1 MTLLPAVFTQLLH
14 LALMLALAP
23 LLVGVVRW
31 LKARLLG
38 RQGANPLQPVRDLL
52 KLLRK
57 QPLLAENASAISVA
71 APYVALGATAAA
83 AALVPGFAHGML
95 LAPMAD
101 LILVAGLLA
110 LARFALALAAM
121 DVGTAFGDLGA
132 AREMSFAAFAEPAF
146 VLAVLGFAILTGTT
160 NLDAIGSLLQEGMVG
175 LRVTLGLALLA
186 FLAVALAENGRL
198 PVDNPATHLELTM
211 VHEAMLLE
219 ASGRH
224 LALWEMQG
232 ALRLTV
238 WLVLLAALFLPF
250 GMAAPDAGP
259 LAWLLGLVA
268 WAAKLAL
275 LALALAVFESVIAKM
290 RVFRVPEFLGAA
302 LLLALLGAVFLF
314 LSTGLA

>member
-1 MTLLPAVFTQLLH
+1 MTLFPAVLTQLLH
-14 LALMLALAP
+14 LALMLTLAP

-31 LKARLLG
+31 LEARLTG
-38 RQGANPLQPVRDLL
+38 RQGASPLQPLHDLL

-57 QPLLAENASAISVA
+57 QPLLAENASVISVA
-71 APYVALGATAAA
+71 APYAALAATAAA

-101 LILVAGLLA
+101 LILIAGLLA
-110 LARFALALAAM
+110 LARFAQALAAM

-132 AREMSFAAFAEPAF
+132 ARAMSFAAFAEPAF

-160 NLDAIGSLLQEGMVG
+160 NLDAIGAVLQEGVVG

-186 FLAVALAENGRL
+186 LLAVALAGSGRL
-198 PVDNPATHLELTM
+198 PVDSPATAPELAM
-211 VHEAMLLE
+211 VQGAMLLE

-224 LALWEMQG
+224 LALWEMQA

-238 WLVLLAALFLPF
+238 WLALLAALFLPF
-250 GMAAPDAGP
+250 GTAAAEAGP
-259 LAWLLGLVA
+259 LAWLLGLLA
-268 WAAKLAL
+268 WSVKLAL
-275 LALALAVFESVIAKM
+275 LALALAVFESVIARM
-290 RVFRVPEFLGAA
+290 RIFRVPEFLGAA

>member
-1 MTLLPAVFTQLLH
+1 MTLLPAILTQLLH

-23 LLVGVVRW
+23 VLVGVVRW
-31 LKARLLG
+31 LKARLMG
-38 RQGANPLQPVRDLL
+38 RQGANPLQPWRDLR

-57 QPLLAENASAISVA
+57 QPLLAENASVVSLA
-71 APYVALGATAAA
+71 APYAALGATAAA

-101 LILVAGLLA
+101 LILIAGLLA

-146 VLAVLGFAILTGTT
+146 VLAVLAFAILAGTT
-160 NLDAIGSLLQEGMVG
+160 NLDAVGTLLQDGMVG

-186 FLAVALAENGRL
+186 LLAVALAENGRL

-219 ASGRH
+219 ASGRQ

-232 ALRLTV
+232 ALRLIL
-238 WLVLLAALFLPF
+238 WLSLLAALFFPF
-250 GMAAPDAGP
+250 GTAPAEAGP
-259 LAWLLGLVA
+259 LAWLLGLLA
-268 WAAKLAL
+268 WVIKLGAL
-275 LALALAVFESVIAKM
+275 AVALAVFESLIAKM